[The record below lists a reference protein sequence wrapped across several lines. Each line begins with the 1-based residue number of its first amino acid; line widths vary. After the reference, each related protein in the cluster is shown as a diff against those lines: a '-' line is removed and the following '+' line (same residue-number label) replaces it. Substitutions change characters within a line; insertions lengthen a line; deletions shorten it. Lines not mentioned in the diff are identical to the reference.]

1 MSGGGSAPETP
12 DYNTLARIQGVL
24 DQDAARQQTQANR
37 VNQINPYQSLTWE
50 NTPTEQRVFD
60 ADAYAAAMDAYSK
73 QQKNPLA
80 NMSYTQV
87 MRSVDNGLGGG
98 GTVISN
104 PNVYQQL
111 DAPNKDDFYT
121 NQMVDNWTQRT
132 TLRPELE
139 QALDTQ
145 MGAVPGMMQ
154 NAVDR
159 LSIPFSLDG
168 LSQVQGLDFS
178 GLGDMPDSGFGA
190 VQDIQDAMM
199 GRLNPSLEQGR
210 DREVQRLKAQGI
222 TEGTPAW
229 QAAMQSLNQR
239 DVDANQQALLGA
251 MGASS
256 TLFNQGLATRQQGV
270 NELLQSRGAS
280 IDDRQRELQEL
291 LLQRSQPL
299 TELSQLLSNGQIGSP
314 GFEGYTQA
322 TPWQAPDVMGAS
334 QSAMQA
340 AMGKHNA
347 DTASSSAET
356 AGLLGLIGTIGA
368 AFISDPRLKTDI
380 EQRGIDQHTG
390 LKLYEFSYI
399 WDTARRYIGIM
410 ADEVRRKFPTAVG
423 YINGYMF
430 VDYGKLGLTMREV

>member
-1 MSGGGSAPETP
+1 
-12 DYNTLARIQGVL
+12 
-24 DQDAARQQTQANR
+24 
-37 VNQINPYQSLTWE
+37 
-50 NTPTEQRVFD
+50 
-60 ADAYAAAMDAYSK
+60 
-73 QQKNPLA
+73 
-80 NMSYTQV
+80 
-87 MRSVDNGLGGG
+87 
-98 GTVISN
+98 
-104 PNVYQQL
+104 
-111 DAPNKDDFYT
+111 
-121 NQMVDNWTQRT
+121 
-132 TLRPELE
+132 
-139 QALDTQ
+139 
-145 MGAVPGMMQ
+145 
-154 NAVDR
+154 
-159 LSIPFSLDG
+159 
-168 LSQVQGLDFS
+168 
-178 GLGDMPDSGFGA
+178 
-190 VQDIQDAMM
+190 M

-256 TLFNQGLATRQQGV
+256 TLFNQGLAARQQGA

-322 TPWQAPDVMGAS
+322 TPWQAPDIMGAG

-340 AMGKHNA
+340 AMGKYNA
-347 DTASSSAET
+347 DTAASSAEMS
-356 AGLLGLIGTIGA
+356 GLLGLAGA
-368 AFISDPRLKTDI
+368 LGGAWLLASDPRLKTNI
-380 EQRGIDQHTG
+380 KQRGIDQRTG

-399 WDTARRYIGIM
+399 WDTARRYIGVM